1 MSDFN
6 RAGIVR
12 VSTNGQRIDVTNGG
26 IRYGFGGVQLTEI
39 LGADNFHGFSGA
51 VAPAYIEVT
60 ITDHKKLDVAALFDA
75 QDATITAELFNGK
88 TLVLSQASNTSD
100 RTAQSSDG
108 AITLR
113 FVGTSLKEL
122 PA

>member
-1 MSDFN
+1 MSDLN

-12 VSTNGQRIDVTNGG
+12 VSTNGQRIDVTSSG
-26 IRYGFGGVQLTEI
+26 IRYGFNGAKLTEI
-39 LGADNFHGFSGA
+39 LGADTFHGFMGE
-51 VAPAYIEVT
+51 VAPAFIEFSV
-60 ITDHKKLDVAALFDA
+60 TDHKDLDVDALLSA
-75 QDATITAELFNGK
+75 QDATVTAELFNGK

-113 FVGTSLKEL
+113 YVGTSLKEL